1 MTRDDAVTYVSKRF
15 AEADD
20 EFGLWGSADSEKT
33 FQSLLTQLID
43 DHGISP
49 STAVDILESAFYAVA
64 DEFLC

>member
-1 MTRDDAVTYVSKRF
+1 VTREEAVIYVSKRF

-20 EFGLWGSADSEKT
+20 EFGLWGSAESEKT

-43 DHGISP
+43 DHGVSP
-49 STAVDILESAFYAVA
+49 LAAVDILESAFYAVA